1 MRNYSKRRKARRTII
16 IITIFSIFSI
26 AISSYF
32 VNEIPQ
38 SEIIAEVNG
47 YKILKSDLQNKI
59 TKSLGKEFIN
69 FKNNQNYEQINVD
82 KLPKELVES
91 LIKEIYLENE
101 FIKEA
106 KKSNIAKN
114 KEVKLEIEKET
125 NRIIKDAF
133 IKNTIKKEANEQ
145 KTNQKYLDLSREF
158 EGKKEYKIIEAIFET
173 KEQAEEVYK
182 KINEKILNENLNT
195 EILQHYSSK
204 KPEKQNDSTNKT
216 KTHENTEITK
226 LFYNEN
232 DGYAI
237 EDRIEIEILK
247 ILITMKP
254 NQISEPIFTSAGWHI
269 IKLLDSRSV
278 KIPHIEQI
286 KEKIKI
292 ELATEAIAKINRQ
305 ILKNTNT
312 TLFINFR
319 QTNEIIKQEKI
330 KTEILDKSKDLIIE
344 NQAIENQAID
354 NEKTNKKEIIKTEK
368 NKSLNEKKPEEAEPK
383 LEYPIKTKEEAENSE
398 NNQTKKSIKK
408 TEKQKDDEDKKL
420 EKDEKLPEKN
430 NEKKTNQNK
439 IEQ

>member
-16 IITIFSIFSI
+16 LIAIFSIFSI

-32 VNEIPQ
+32 VNKIPQ

-59 TKSLGKEFIN
+59 TEALGKEFIN
-69 FKNNQNYEQINVD
+69 FKNNQNYERINFD

-91 LIKEIYLENE
+91 LVKEIYLENE

-133 IKNTIKKEANEQ
+133 IKNTIKNEANEQ

-173 KEQAEEVYK
+173 KEQAEEIYK

-204 KPEKQNDSTNKT
+204 KSEKQNYSTNKT

-232 DGYAI
+232 DGYII
-237 EDRIEIEILK
+237 EDQIKIEILK

-254 NQISEPIFTSAGWHI
+254 NQISEPILTSAGWHI

-292 ELATEAIAKINRQ
+292 ELATEAIAKINRR

-330 KTEILDKSKDLIIE
+330 KTEILDKSKDLT
-344 NQAIENQAID
+344 IENQAID
-354 NEKTNKKEIIKTEK
+354 NEKTNKKEIIKKEK
-368 NKSLNEKKPEEAEPK
+368 TKSLNEKKPEEAESK
-383 LEYPIKTKEEAENSE
+383 LEEPIKTKEEAENSE
-398 NNQTKKSIKK
+398 NNQAKKSIKK
-408 TEKQKDDEDKKL
+408 TEEKKDDEDKKL

>member
-1 MRNYSKRRKARRTII
+1 MRNYSKRRKARRKII
-16 IITIFSIFSI
+16 LITIFSIFSI

-32 VNEIPQ
+32 VNQIPQ

-59 TKSLGKEFIN
+59 TEALGKEFIN

-91 LIKEIYLENE
+91 LVKEIYLENE

-114 KEVKLEIEKET
+114 KEVKLEIAKET

-133 IKNTIKKEANEQ
+133 IKNTIKNEANEQ

-173 KEQAEEVYK
+173 KEQAEEIYK

-216 KTHENTEITK
+216 KTHENTEIIK
-226 LFYNEN
+226 LFYSEN
-232 DGYAI
+232 DGYII
-237 EDRIEIEILK
+237 EDKIKIEILK

-254 NQISEPIFTSAGWHI
+254 NQISEPILTSSGWHI

-278 KIPHIEQI
+278 KIPPIEQI

-292 ELATEAIAKINRQ
+292 ELATEAITKINRR

-319 QTNEIIKQEKI
+319 QTSEIIKQEKI
-330 KTEILDKSKDLIIE
+330 KTEILDKSKDLT
-344 NQAIENQAID
+344 IENQAID
-354 NEKTNKKEIIKTEK
+354 NEKTNKKEIIKKEK
-368 NKSLNEKKPEEAEPK
+368 TKSLNEKKPKEAQHKLADSK
-383 LEYPIKTKEEAENSE
+383 LEEPIQIKEEAENTE
-398 NNQTKKSIKK
+398 NKQAKKSIKK
-408 TEKQKDDEDKKL
+408 
-420 EKDEKLPEKN
+420 N
-430 NEKKTNQNK
+430 
-439 IEQ
+439 

>member
-16 IITIFSIFSI
+16 LIAIFSIFSI

-32 VNEIPQ
+32 VNKIPQ

-59 TKSLGKEFIN
+59 TESLGKEFIN

-91 LIKEIYLENE
+91 LVKEIYLENE

-125 NRIIKDAF
+125 NKIIKDAF
-133 IKNTIKKEANEQ
+133 IKNTIKNEANEQ
-145 KTNQKYLDLSREF
+145 KTNQKYLDLSRKF

-173 KEQAEEVYK
+173 KEQAEEIYK

-195 EILQHYSSK
+195 EILQHYISK
-204 KPEKQNDSTNKT
+204 KPEKQNYSSNKA
-216 KTHENTEITK
+216 KTQKNTEITK

-232 DGYAI
+232 DGYII
-237 EDRIEIEILK
+237 EDQIKIEILK

-254 NQISEPIFTSAGWHI
+254 SQISEPILTSAGWHI
-269 IKLLDSRSV
+269 IKLLDSRPV

-292 ELATEAIAKINRQ
+292 ELATEAIAKINRR

-330 KTEILDKSKDLIIE
+330 KTEILDKSKDLT
-344 NQAIENQAID
+344 IENQAID
-354 NEKTNKKEIIKTEK
+354 NEKTNKKEIIKKEK
-368 NKSLNEKKPEEAEPK
+368 NKSLNEKKLEEAEPK
-383 LEYPIKTKEEAENSE
+383 PEDPIKTKEEAENTE
-398 NNQTKKSIKK
+398 NNQAKKSIKK
-408 TEKQKDDEDKKL
+408 TEEKKDDEDKKL